1 MVTEKRILSKDPILN
16 PYLGGFFP
24 SRKDEFALF
33 AALKKGK
40 AAVESWKKWL
50 ALSDIYHHDAAASW
64 LLPLMYHNLKT
75 FDISGR
81 EMNICKGS
89 YKLHWYQNLMR
100 FKKLEK
106 VISDFDHMGVEHILI
121 KGAAL
126 LIEYYEDLGLR
137 SMHDIDVLVPPEQ
150 AAEAHSLL
158 LKAGGSPEIFT
169 DFPKLS
175 KFRHSVGFHMENNW
189 TLDLHWESFNNE
201 GIGEKFEFWNST
213 KMAAVNSSTTKV
225 LKPEYNLFLSL
236 VHSLTSGGSVA
247 SIRWIP
253 DSIFILRKASKR
265 FNWTTFLRII
275 ENYHLGLLAKLSLN
289 YLQSTFEIN
298 IPAIAFQKIEDI
310 PILAD
315 EKKYF
320 SLRAKPNS
328 LLRRTRLHYDNFR
341 LRTMGDPLL
350 KKIAS
355 VIPYLSVRWNVSS
368 LWEFPI
374 ELINRLRKFG
384 AN

>member
-1 MVTEKRILSKDPILN
+1 MISEKQIRNNGNILD

-24 SRKDEFALF
+24 TQRDELALF
-33 AALKKGK
+33 AALKKDDT
-40 AAVESWKKWL
+40 AIVSWEKWI
-50 ALSDIYHHDAAASW
+50 ADSDIYHQDASSSW
-64 LLPLMYHNLKT
+64 LFPLLYSNLRT
-75 FDISGR
+75 FNISGP
-81 EMNICKGS
+81 EMEIFKGS

-121 KGAAL
+121 KGAAM

-175 KFRHSVGFHMENNW
+175 KFRHSVGFHMKNNW
-189 TLDLHWESFNNE
+189 TVDLHWESFNNE

-225 LKPEYNLFLSL
+225 LRPEYNLFLSL

-275 ENYHLGLLAKLSLN
+275 ENYHLGFLAKLSLN

-298 IPAIAFQKIEDI
+298 IPAIAFQKLEDI

-315 EKKYF
+315 EKIYF

-355 VIPYLSVRWNVSS
+355 VIPYFSVRWNVNS

-374 ELINRLRKFG
+374 ELIKRLRKFG